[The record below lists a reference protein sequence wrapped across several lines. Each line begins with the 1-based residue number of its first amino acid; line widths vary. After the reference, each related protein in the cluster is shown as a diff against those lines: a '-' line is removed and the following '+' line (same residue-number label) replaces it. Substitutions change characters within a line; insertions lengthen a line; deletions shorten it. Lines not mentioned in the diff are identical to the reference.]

1 MIFINGEI
9 IYFQI
14 LFAWILVLWVM
25 AMIVTFESL
34 FAEDLVIFT
43 ILLIKLVMRVIAI
56 IDFALFTAT
65 VAIILAKV
73 KKLAILKVIVLLI
86 PQ

>member
-65 VAIILAKV
+65 IAIVLAKA
-73 KKLAILKVIVLLI
+73 KKLAILKVTVLLI

>member
-1 MIFINGEI
+1 
-9 IYFQI
+9 
-14 LFAWILVLWVM
+14 M
-25 AMIVTFESL
+25 ATIVTFESL

-65 VAIILAKV
+65 IAIVLAKA
-73 KKLAILKVIVLLI
+73 KKLAILKVTVLLI